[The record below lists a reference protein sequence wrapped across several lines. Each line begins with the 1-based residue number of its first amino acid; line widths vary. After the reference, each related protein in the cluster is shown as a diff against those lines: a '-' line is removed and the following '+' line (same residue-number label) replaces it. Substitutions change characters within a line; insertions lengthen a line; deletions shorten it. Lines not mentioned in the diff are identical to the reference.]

1 HRRPLVAHGDV
12 AARPLLD
19 ARGRSSREQSDG
31 SPRPLHP
38 QTAGHAPDTARLRS
52 TLQHRAHAR
61 PAARATARAIARRT
75 RRRRVARCASQH
87 RRQPLQPR
95 RTTAMNITSDK
106 KQFRVTNNLLAFCAA
121 LLALLP
127 ATARAQSLSNGAHT
141 WASYTINTGQELK
154 PAVAIA
160 APVAPAVAVASND
173 ERKRAPADD
182 SYRIGPGDVLEVRV
196 FNRPQLSRDSVR
208 VDQRGAIT
216 MPMIDEQITAVCLT
230 EAELAAEIAK
240 LYLKYQRNP
249 HVDVFI
255 KEFNSRPV
263 AVMGAV
269 EKPGQFQLQ
278 RRARLLELL
287 SLAGGPSER
296 A

>member
-1 HRRPLVAHGDV
+1 
-12 AARPLLD
+12 
-19 ARGRSSREQSDG
+19 
-31 SPRPLHP
+31 
-38 QTAGHAPDTARLRS
+38 
-52 TLQHRAHAR
+52 
-61 PAARATARAIARRT
+61 
-75 RRRRVARCASQH
+75 
-87 RRQPLQPR
+87 
-95 RTTAMNITSDK
+95 
-106 KQFRVTNNLLAFCAA
+106 
-121 LLALLP
+121 
-127 ATARAQSLSNGAHT
+127 
-141 WASYTINTGQELK
+141 
-154 PAVAIA
+154 
-160 APVAPAVAVASND
+160 
-173 ERKRAPADD
+173 
-182 SYRIGPGDVLEVRV
+182 PGDVLEVRV

-216 MPMIDEQITAVCLT
+216 MPMIDEQITAACLT

-296 A
+296 AGARVLVVRSGEFARCGGDAPPEGAESLSAYELRSTVHGSAAANPYVEPGDVI